1 MVAHQGGMADC
12 LLGGPVARKT
22 MAVLDARAHG
32 GFGDK
37 PLAGFL
43 VVHA

>member
-1 MVAHQGGMADC
+1 MADC

-22 MAVLDARAHG
+22 MAVLDAVAHG
-32 GFGDK
+32 GSVVR
-37 PLAGFL
+37 PMAACL